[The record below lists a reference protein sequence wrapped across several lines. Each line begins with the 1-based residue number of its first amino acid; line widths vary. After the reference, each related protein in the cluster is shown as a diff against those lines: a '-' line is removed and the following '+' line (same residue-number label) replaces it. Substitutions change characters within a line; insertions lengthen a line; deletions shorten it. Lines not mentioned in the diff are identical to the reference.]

1 MFAVLRQ
8 RGQSADEVLAIGQLF
23 DLPVPDNPRAP
34 PFHLYATRERGR
46 EVEPAEPLSP
56 PPRTILLSRTT
67 PRDLIPRWPDVE
79 ELLAARYREVLR
91 LEVGDDPI
99 GLFEPNGGTEA
110 LKVSYTSPW
119 RQSRPGPAL
128 VLYELVE
135 PASARDE
142 ARPP

>member
-1 MFAVLRQ
+1 
-8 RGQSADEVLAIGQLF
+8 
-23 DLPVPDNPRAP
+23 
-34 PFHLYATRERGR
+34 
-46 EVEPAEPLSP
+46 
-56 PPRTILLSRTT
+56 
-67 PRDLIPRWPDVE
+67 VE